1 MTDRLWRMPVAVIVA
16 IAAALTVCAALAAVA
31 LARVERAEVP
41 ARITPLAAVAD
52 ESIDEGAP
60 GARSGE
66 APDRA
71 LAATLRVDLFPKPP
85 APPPE
90 APAVAREEPPRL
102 EIELVAILLTGAG
115 ETDSR
120 RVFLYD
126 PKAQSYITLS
136 PGDRLREGVTLA
148 SIDDSSATFA
158 IARGQRTVPLRL
170 ELKP

>member
-1 MTDRLWRMPVAVIVA
+1 MPVVVIVA
-16 IAAALTVCAALAAVA
+16 IAAALTMCAALVA
-31 LARVERAEVP
+31 ISLARVERAEVP
-41 ARITPLAAVAD
+41 SRITPLAAIAN
-52 ESIDEGAP
+52 ESIDEGALA
-60 GARSGE
+60 GVRSGE

-71 LAATLRVDLFPKPP
+71 LAATLRVDLFPKPQAP
-85 APPPE
+85 APE
-90 APAVAREEPPRL
+90 TQVVVREEPPPRL

-115 ETDSR
+115 ETASR

-148 SIDDSSATFA
+148 SIDDDSATFA

>member
-1 MTDRLWRMPVAVIVA
+1 MERLWRMPVAVIVA
-16 IAAALTVCAALAAVA
+16 MAAALTVCAAVAAVS
-31 LARVERAEVP
+31 LARVGRAEVP
-41 ARITPLAAVAD
+41 ARIAPLAGAQE
-52 ESIDEGAP
+52 ESIQDNAP
-60 GARSGE
+60 PAQSGE

-85 APPPE
+85 EPPAE
-90 APAVAREEPPRL
+90 ASAVAREEPPRL
-102 EIELVAILLTGAG
+102 EIELVAILLTGVG
-115 ETDSR
+115 ETASR

-136 PGDRLREGVTLA
+136 PGDRLREGVTLS
-148 SIDDSSATFA
+148 SIDDQSATFA